1 MTSASAPSF
10 KSRTHSIHLAL
21 AILILFGLAAC
32 SGSSSS
38 GGANT
43 DNGGSNDTELTLP
56 DALYLIPESKK
67 ITVEWEVEPE
77 LSYNLYWSTKPEFDP
92 GIAADSDMQPNVQP
106 PFVLEQ
112 LENDQNYYFYLEAAD
127 GNETVLS
134 ERWDT
139 RLATPGVGGSSSPR
153 VSNLQMIDDGR
164 IVVGGI
170 FSQLGYSYGPLQVMD
185 LRTGAPRA
193 HPLVN
198 NYVTAIAPDENGGYY
213 ISTTWPETKILR
225 VDKDN
230 RLDPEFEITT
240 DYEMNSMVVHNGTL
254 YVGGDFMQVSGVNRS
269 YLAAFDSHAN
279 LIGWSPTLN
288 GEILTLSV
296 HEDILYAGGDFYDS
310 SVLGGDTRSYVAAFD
325 LANNRQLTDFAP
337 EPNREVNAF
346 TFVEE
351 GIVLGGDF
359 TTLTV
364 NDETLERRF
373 IALLDWSG
381 NVLDPT
387 FEVNSQ
393 VTALTKKDEWLYVSG
408 DFYQPKARLARF
420 KLNGTLDDTWPVHEP
435 SQHLNDLIATEYGL
449 IAAGEFASAGADHK
463 QYNVIHY
470 LPNGEV
476 DPSYGHGLDRI
487 VYDLELIGDRLVVAS
502 RANIRITSDQ
512 RGVGLMNSQ
521 GQWQNWP
528 VVVDGSVHALTL
540 HDDTLY
546 VGGSFT
552 QAKTPNL
559 TESVTRQGALAID
572 LATNELTAFSP
583 QLAQEE
589 VFYGPA
595 EVHQITPIDN
605 DFLLGGRFSRVNG
618 ETHQDLVQVG
628 ASGAVTATLPG
639 KLDRNGYIHNIS
651 TTSEHIYISGTFDG
665 FEDSPDATSI
675 LRIHR
680 TGDNAGEPDNTWLPE
695 ITNDTQAS
703 IFGRVSDLLIRGG
716 SIYMSGSFTE
726 FTDPNNAANSV
737 NRQQFASFTANGSLS
752 GWAPEVSG
760 QGSSTRGHFLRY
772 LPNENKLLL
781 GGNFDEVD
789 GMETGSLALVD
800 LTTGELDDTTPL
812 GLAIKNLKLSSP
824 TYTAE
829 FNQTTGNLCVGIGR
843 EVDEAQLKVGII
855 CLDHT
860 GEHLW

>member
-43 DNGGSNDTELTLP
+43 DNGGSNDAELTLP

-77 LSYNLYWSTKPEFDP
+77 LSYNLYWSTEPEFDP
-92 GIAADSDMQPNVQP
+92 GIAAESDMQPNVQP
-106 PFVLEQ
+106 PFVIEP
-112 LENDQNYYFYLEAAD
+112 LENDQNYYFYLEVVD
-127 GNETVLS
+127 GNETALS

-139 RLATPGVGGSSSPR
+139 RLATPGIGGYSTRVTKVQQSDDGQVFVGGAF
-153 VSNLQMIDDGR
+153 NH
-164 IVVGGI
+164 
-170 FSQLGYSYGPLQVMD
+170 LGYSYGPLQVID

-193 HPLVN
+193 HPQIG
-198 NYVTAIAPDENGGYY
+198 NYASAIAPDNNGGYY
-213 ISTTWPETKILR
+213 IATSWPNRRILR
-225 VDKDN
+225 VDEHD
-230 RLDPEFEITT
+230 RLVPEFEVISNYSVNAMIFH
-240 DYEMNSMVVHNGTL
+240 DGTL
-254 YVGGDFMQVSGVNRS
+254 YVGGDFSQIAGANRGR
-269 YLAAFDSHAN
+269 LAAFDTNGN
-279 LIGWSPTLN
+279 LLGWSPTLN
-288 GEILTLSV
+288 SSVLALSI
-296 HEDILYAGGDFYDS
+296 HNDILYVGGDFYNA
-310 SVLGGDTRSYVAAFD
+310 SVLGGETRTHVAAFD
-325 LANNRQLTDFAP
+325 LGNNRQLTNFSPDL
-337 EPNREVNAF
+337 NGNVSAF
-346 TFVEE
+346 TFTDE

-359 TTLTV
+359 YSITQ
-364 NDETLERRF
+364 NGETLDRRS
-373 IALLDWSG
+373 IVLLDWDG
-381 NVLDPT
+381 TVLEPT
-387 FEVNSQ
+387 FDVNSE
-393 VTALTKKDEWLYVSG
+393 VTALTTRDEWLYVSG
-408 DFYQPKARLARF
+408 EFSQPKPYLARF
-420 KLNGTLDDTWPVHEP
+420 KLDGQLDDTWPVHSP
-435 SQHLNDLIATEYGL
+435 SRKLFDLIATDNGL
-449 IAAGEFASAGADHK
+449 IAAGEFSSAGVDQK

-470 LPNGEV
+470 DLNGEV
-476 DPSYGHGLDRI
+476 DMTYGLGLDTPA
-487 VYDLELIGDRLVVAS
+487 YDLALLDDRLVIAS
-502 RANIRITSDQ
+502 QANIRITSDQ
-512 RGVGLMNSQ
+512 QGIGLLNSK

-528 VVVDGSVHALTL
+528 VEINGSVHALTL
-540 HDDTLY
+540 HDETLY
-546 VGGSFT
+546 IGGNFT

-559 TESVTRQGALAID
+559 NEAVTRQGALAID

-583 QLAQEE
+583 QLGQEE
-589 VFYGPA
+589 VYYGPA

-605 DFLLGGRFSRVNG
+605 DFLIGGRFSRVNG
-618 ETHQDLVQVG
+618 ESHQDLVQVDT
-628 ASGAVTATLPG
+628 SGAVTAALPG
-639 KLDRNGYIHNIS
+639 KLDRFGYIHRIEA
-651 TTSEHIYISGTFDG
+651 TADHIYVSGTFDG
-665 FEDSPDATSI
+665 FDGAADATSV

-680 TGDNAGEPDNTWLPE
+680 TGENAGEVDSTWLPE
-695 ITNDTQAS
+695 ITDDNHAS
-703 IFGRVSDLLIRGG
+703 IFGRVSDLLIRGS

-726 FTDPNNAANSV
+726 FTDPNNAANTV
-737 NRQQFASFTANGSLS
+737 NRQQFAAFTTNGSLI